1 MTEASSPRP
10 GLLGWWPVVAILLV
24 AVVGLRMVGSR
35 YDATGHAAGHLGTA
49 LTTFLMAALLAIV
62 LWATPKGHC
71 SWAIRLASLAYL
83 FGLAAIVV
91 GNLRVVDAIGAR
103 NWSDDEASA
112 LGEGV
117 VGFESGH
124 SLSAQGELVSVL
136 ASLALIWAL
145 RARRAI
151 PTGLAIGATVAS
163 IVFPYWILPGA
174 GVVVLAV
181 GTVVLRARSI
191 HRKAEPVPAT
201 SVEVG

>member
-10 GLLGWWPVVAILLV
+10 GLLGWWPLVAILLV
-24 AVVGLRMVGSR
+24 AVVGLRVVGSR
-35 YDATGHAAGHLGTA
+35 YDVTGHAAGHLGTA
-49 LTTFLMAALLAIV
+49 LMTFLMAAFLAIV
-62 LWATPKGHC
+62 LWATPKGRS
-71 SWAIRLASLAYL
+71 SWAVRLASLAYL
-83 FGLAAIVV
+83 CGLVTIVV

-112 LGEGV
+112 LGAGV

-124 SLSAQGELVSVL
+124 RLSAQGELVAVL

-145 RARRAI
+145 RSRHAI

-163 IVFPYWILPGA
+163 ILFPYWILPGA

-181 GTVVLRARSI
+181 GTVVLRSRSI
-191 HRKAEPVPAT
+191 HRRAEPVPAA